1 MPAETPIAQLNMA
14 AEPAPA
20 VEAPTREK
28 GRSIGV
34 VGWIAAV
41 WLIIV
46 VVLAVLAPVLPID
59 DPEAPGAGR
68 ALPLFTEGHILGTDS
83 SQRDVLSRLVWGAR
97 SSLAVS
103 FGAVAMGTIFGGTL
117 GLISGYRKGRIDTIL
132 SSLFDILLAFPQLV
146 LALSLVAF
154 LKPTAPEAGAGEVVE
169 AAGGLTTVQILILAL
184 GIIAIPLL
192 ARITRATTLT
202 WSQREFVTAARAQGA
217 KDLRIMVREVLPNA
231 LPAMFS
237 IALLSVGIAIIG
249 EGALSVLGMGV
260 EPPAPSWGNMIAE
273 NRSVSR
279 APLNA
284 LFCPVLVLFLTVM
297 ALNYLGDAIRKRF
310 DVRESSL

>member
-14 AEPAPA
+14 IEPAAADETPA
-20 VEAPTREK
+20 AVKAK
-28 GRSIGV
+28 GIGV
-34 VGWIAAV
+34 IGWVAAV
-41 WLIIV
+41 WLILV
-46 VVLAVLAPVLPID
+46 VVVAILAPVLPID

-68 ALPLFTEGHILGTDS
+68 ALPLFTEGHVLGTDS

-97 SSLAVS
+97 ASLTVS
-103 FGAVAMGTIFGGTL
+103 VGAVAMGMVFGGTL
-117 GLISGYRKGRIDTIL
+117 GLVSGYRRGRIDTIL
-132 SSLFDILLAFPQLV
+132 SSLFDVMLAFPQLV

-154 LKPTAPEAGAGEVVE
+154 LKPTAPQAGAGEVVE
-169 AAGGLTTVQILILAL
+169 AAGGLTTIQILILAL

-192 ARITRATTLT
+192 ARITRATSLT

-217 KDLRIMVREVLPNA
+217 KDLRIMIREVLPNA

-284 LFCPVLVLFLTVM
+284 LFCPVIALFLTVM
-297 ALNYLGDAIRKRF
+297 ALNYLGDAIRARF